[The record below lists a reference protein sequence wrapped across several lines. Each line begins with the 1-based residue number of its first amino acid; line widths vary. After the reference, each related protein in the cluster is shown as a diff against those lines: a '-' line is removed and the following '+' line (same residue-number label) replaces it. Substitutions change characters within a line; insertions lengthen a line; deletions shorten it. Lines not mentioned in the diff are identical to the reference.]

1 MKNNIFIN
9 GRFLTQKITG
19 VQRYALEIVKA
30 IDDILSNYENF
41 KDYDFIIL
49 VPKDCKD
56 TINFRNID
64 IREVGYFRGHIW
76 EQLELPFYSKNGF
89 LINLCNCAPIIKKQQ
104 SVTIHDAATEV
115 MKESFS
121 KLFRFWY
128 KIMYYMLSKRIDIFF
143 TVSEFSKKQINEI
156 FGINANKIHITYNGI
171 EHIINIIPDDRI
183 IQKNCLKK
191 YKYILGVSSLNPSKN
206 FKYLIE
212 AAGRLK
218 EYDFVIVGGTNNMI
232 FNSEALTTLPN
243 VKFVGYVSDQELM
256 ALYKNAYC
264 FVYPSLYEG
273 FGIPPM
279 EAMSFM
285 CPAIVSELEVF
296 KEIYRDKV
304 IYCNPYNIDSLVVKI
319 VDKKYI
325 EKNRA
330 LISNVNL
337 KNLYSWKHAAHK
349 ILNIICKKIGN

>member
-19 VQRYALEIVKA
+19 VQRYAIEIVRA
-30 IDDILSNYENF
+30 IDDMLSNIDYLKRYNF
-41 KDYDFIIL
+41 ILL
-49 VPKDCKD
+49 VPKECKN
-56 TINFRNID
+56 TLNLKNI
-64 IREVGYFRGHIW
+64 IIKEVGYFNGHLW
-76 EQLELPFYSKNGF
+76 EQLELPYYSYNGF
-89 LINLCNCAPIIKKQQ
+89 LINLCNCAPLLKREQ
-104 SVTIHDAATEV
+104 SITIHDAATEV

-121 KLFRFWY
+121 KLFRIWY
-128 KIMYYMLSKRIDIFF
+128 KTMYFILSKRIDIFF
-143 TVSEFSKKQINEI
+143 TVSDFSRKQLNEI
-156 FGINANKIHITYNGI
+156 FGINISKVHITYNGI
-171 EHIINIIPDDRI
+171 EHIINIAPDDMVI
-183 IQKNCLKK
+183 EKYGLKRFQ
-191 YKYILGVSSLNPSKN
+191 YILGVSSLNPSKN
-206 FKYLIE
+206 FKFLIE

-232 FNSEALTTLPN
+232 FSSEALSTLPN

-285 CPAIVSELEVF
+285 CPAIVSDIEVF

-304 IYCNPYNIDSLVVKI
+304 IYCNPYDIESLVAKI
-319 VDKKYI
+319 EDKHYI

-337 KNLYSWKHAAHK
+337 KNLYSWKNAAHK